1 MSAGSMVKQQS
12 ARSERCLWA
21 KGAITLAT
29 EDEFAPSDARQR
41 VLDVAED
48 LFMRQGYH
56 SITLR
61 DVAEALEMRQASLY
75 YHFPEGKEQLFVAVA
90 TRSFERHRL
99 GMEAAIAGAPTDV
112 RAQLDAIAGW
122 FTSQPP
128 LNLMGMMHAD
138 MPALTPAQ
146 RQHLS
151 RVAYDDMFTPL
162 RHLFLAAQARGEIR
176 PVLPDLLAGSFLTL
190 LDGLNHALRQEG
202 APPRAIL
209 VAEIITILLDGIRL
223 RHRP

>member
-1 MSAGSMVKQQS
+1 
-12 ARSERCLWA
+12 
-21 KGAITLAT
+21 
-29 EDEFAPSDARQR
+29 
-41 VLDVAED
+41 
-48 LFMRQGYH
+48 MRQGYH

-61 DVAEALEMRQASLY
+61 DVADALEMRQASLY

-90 TRSFERHRL
+90 TRTFERHRQ
-99 GMEAAIAGAPTDV
+99 GMEAAIATAPPV
-112 RAQLDAIAGW
+112 IRAQLDAVADW
-122 FTSQPP
+122 FASQPP

-162 RHLFLAAQARGEIR
+162 RHLFLAAQARREIR

-202 APPRAIL
+202 APPRAAL

-223 RHRP
+223 HHMP

>member
-1 MSAGSMVKQQS
+1 MAVVADK
-12 ARSERCLWA
+12 RS
-21 KGAITLAT
+21 KKLAT
-29 EDEFAPSDARQR
+29 ETEFAPSDARQR

-48 LFMRQGYH
+48 LFMRRGYN

-61 DVAEALEMRQASLY
+61 DVADALEMRQASLY

-90 TRSFERHRL
+90 TRTFARHRQ
-99 GMEAAIAGAPTDV
+99 GMEAAIAKAPTEV
-112 RAQLDAIAGW
+112 QAQLYAVAGW
-122 FTSQPP
+122 FASQPP

-138 MPALTPAQ
+138 MPALSQAQ

-151 RVAYDDMFTPL
+151 RVAYDAMFTPL
-162 RHLFLAAQARGEIR
+162 RMIFLAAQARGEVR

-202 APPRAIL
+202 APPREIL

-223 RHRP
+223 YS